1 MLVLHAFRPGGCQ
14 SLEAAG
20 GEDKGTEQH
29 EAKWRK
35 MDQGG
40 ETLITFCSEVKFV

>member
-1 MLVLHAFRPGGCQ
+1 MWLLNRAEVLHAFRPGGCQ

-40 ETLITFCSEVKFV
+40 